1 LNDEHNDRS
10 SEEIMS
16 NIPVELKYAK
26 SHEWARTNDD
36 GSVTV
41 GISDTAQD
49 QLGDMV
55 FIEVPEVGQTVIAEE
70 ACAVVESV
78 KAASD
83 VYAPLGGEIVEV
95 NESLAD
101 SPETVNN
108 DTYGEGWIFRLQPSD
123 AGELGALM
131 DADAYETFLASE
143 DH

>member
-1 LNDEHNDRS
+1 
-10 SEEIMS
+10 MS

-26 SHEWARTNDD
+26 SHEWVRINDD

-55 FIEVPEVGQTVIAEE
+55 FIEVPEVGQTVTAEE

-95 NESLAD
+95 NEDLAD

-108 DTYGEGWIFRLQPSD
+108 DAYGEGWIFRLEPAD

-131 DADAYETFLASE
+131 DADAYEAFLASE

>member
-1 LNDEHNDRS
+1 
-10 SEEIMS
+10 MS

-36 GSVTV
+36 GSITV
-41 GISDTAQD
+41 GITDSAQN

-55 FIEVPEVGQTVIAEE
+55 FIEVPEVGQTVTAEE

-83 VYAPLGGEIVEV
+83 VYTPVSGEIVEV
-95 NESLAD
+95 NEDLGD

-108 DTYGEGWIFRLQPSD
+108 DAYGEGWIFRIEPAD
-123 AGELGALM
+123 AGELGAMM
-131 DADAYETFLASE
+131 DADAYEAFLASE
-143 DH
+143 AH

>member
-1 LNDEHNDRS
+1 
-10 SEEIMS
+10 MS

-26 SHEWARTNDD
+26 SHEWARINDD

-41 GISDTAQD
+41 GISDSAQD

-55 FIEVPEVGQTVIAEE
+55 FIEVPEVGLTVTAEE

-83 VYAPLGGEIVEV
+83 VYAPVGGEIVEV
-95 NESLAD
+95 NEDLAD

-108 DTYGEGWIFRLQPSD
+108 DAYGEGWIFRLEPSD
-123 AGELGALM
+123 DGEMGALM
-131 DADAYETFLASE
+131 DAEAYEGFLASE

>member
-1 LNDEHNDRS
+1 
-10 SEEIMS
+10 MS

-26 SHEWARTNDD
+26 SHEWARVNDD

-55 FIEVPEVGQTVIAEE
+55 FVEVPEVGQTVTAAE

-83 VYAPLGGEIVEV
+83 VYAPVSGEIVEV
-95 NESLAD
+95 NEDLAD

-108 DTYGEGWIFRLQPSD
+108 DAYGEGWIFRMEPSA
-123 AGELGALM
+123 AGELEALM
-131 DADAYETFLASE
+131 DADAYEAFLAAES
-143 DH
+143 H

>member
-1 LNDEHNDRS
+1 
-10 SEEIMS
+10 MS

-55 FIEVPEVGQTVIAEE
+55 FIEVPEVGQTVTAEE

-95 NESLAD
+95 NEDLAD

-108 DTYGEGWIFRLQPSD
+108 DAYGEGWIFRLEPSD

-131 DADAYETFLASE
+131 DADAYEAFLASE

>member
-1 LNDEHNDRS
+1 
-10 SEEIMS
+10 MS

-26 SHEWARTNDD
+26 SHEWARLNDD

-55 FIEVPEVGQTVIAEE
+55 FVEVPEVGQTVTAAE

-83 VYAPLGGEIVEV
+83 VYAPVSGEIVEV
-95 NESLAD
+95 NEDLAD

-108 DTYGEGWIFRLQPSD
+108 DAYGEGWIFRMEPS
-123 AGELGALM
+123 AAVELEALL
-131 DADAYETFLASE
+131 DADAYEAFLASE
-143 DH
+143 SH

>member
-1 LNDEHNDRS
+1 
-10 SEEIMS
+10 MS

-55 FIEVPEVGQTVIAEE
+55 FIEVPEVGQTVTAEE

-83 VYAPLGGEIVEV
+83 VYTPVGGKIVEV
-95 NESLAD
+95 NEDLAD

-108 DTYGEGWIFRLQPSD
+108 DAYGEGWIFRLEPSD

-131 DADAYETFLASE
+131 DADAYEAFLASE
-143 DH
+143 EH